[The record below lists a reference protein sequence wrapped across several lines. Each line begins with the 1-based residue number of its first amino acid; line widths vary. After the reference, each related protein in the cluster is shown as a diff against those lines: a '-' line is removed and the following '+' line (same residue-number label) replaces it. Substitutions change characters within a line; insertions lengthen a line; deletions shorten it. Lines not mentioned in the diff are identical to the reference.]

1 VTSHAELDFGLTSD
15 LPDLHQ
21 VLARLRAEAPVV
33 EVGRGASYGFIV
45 LTHEHLR
52 AALRDEDAFPSAA
65 SYGEIMDP
73 AVGRSLNSM
82 RGEEHNRNRAVV
94 SPSFRR
100 QQMRVHR
107 TELLEPICHGLLDR
121 LEGQRNVELRATYT
135 HLFPMMVITKLI
147 GMPWHEYATL
157 ERWTDALFAFPVDPD
172 GALAAKAELTDF
184 LLGVMKTR
192 REEPR
197 DDLVTTLVNG
207 EFHGRALSDE
217 EILSFLRL
225 LFPAG
230 THNTTNGISTMFYAL
245 LAEPEHYERVRDD
258 QASRRA
264 AAEEALR
271 WEPPVSNLP
280 RRACAA
286 GATLGGVDIPPNAPM
301 IYSFAAA
308 NRDPSV
314 FPDPDRYDIDRNTG
328 DTLTFGLGEHFCLGA
343 WLAREEMV
351 VALDV
356 LLERT
361 RHVALAD
368 PETARPR
375 GATLR
380 GPTALPVTITW

>member
-1 VTSHAELDFGLTSD
+1 MTVHAELDFGLTSEI
-15 LPDLHQ
+15 PDLHG
-21 VLARLRAEAPVV
+21 VLAELRREAPVV
-33 EVGRGASYGFIV
+33 EVGSGPTHAFVV

-52 AALRDEDAFPSAA
+52 AALRDEESFPSEA
-65 SYGEIMDP
+65 SYSEIMDP

-82 RGEEHNRNRAVV
+82 SGDEHHRNRAIV

-100 QQMRVHR
+100 QQMTAHR
-107 TELLEPICHGLLDR
+107 GDLLEPACHALLDR
-121 LEGQRNVELRATYT
+121 IEGRREVDLRAAYT
-135 HLFPMMVITKLI
+135 HLFPMMVITTLI

-157 ERWTDALFAFPVDPD
+157 ERWTNALFAYPVDPE
-172 GALAAKAELTDF
+172 GALAAKAELSDF
-184 LLGVMKTR
+184 LLGLMKAR
-192 REEPR
+192 REAPG
-197 DDLVTTLVNG
+197 DDLVTTLVTG
-207 EFHGRALSDE
+207 EFHDRRLTDE

-230 THNTTNGISTMFYAL
+230 THNTTNGISSMFFAL
-245 LAEPEHYERVRDD
+245 LADRAGYERVRE
-258 QASRRA
+258 QPACRRA

-280 RRACAA
+280 RRACRA
-286 GATLGGVDIPPNAPM
+286 GTELGGVEIPPNAPM
-301 IYSFAAA
+301 VYSFAAA

-356 LLERT
+356 LLQRT
-361 RHVALAD
+361 KHVQLAD
-368 PETARPR
+368 VDAAQPR
-375 GATLR
+375 GVTLR
-380 GPTALPVTITW
+380 GPSALPVTIEW